1 MNDID
6 PPPEIIV
13 DDQLLLSKEASN
25 ADRKQQLDK
34 ISCYYLNKRAA
45 AYNSGMS
52 DSSTLI
58 KSLDEK
64 ILKYQIEIDQT
75 VNEECE
81 I

>member
-6 PPPEIIV
+6 PPESIIE
-13 DDQLLLSKEASN
+13 DQLLLPKEASN

-45 AYNSGMS
+45 AYNSGMPDTS
-52 DSSTLI
+52 ALI

-64 ILKYQIEIDQT
+64 ILKYQMEIDQI